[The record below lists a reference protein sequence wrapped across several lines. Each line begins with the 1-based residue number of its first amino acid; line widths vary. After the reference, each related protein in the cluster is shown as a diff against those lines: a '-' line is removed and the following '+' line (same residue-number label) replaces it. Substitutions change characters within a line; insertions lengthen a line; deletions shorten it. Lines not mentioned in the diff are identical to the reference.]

1 VNVLHDYL
9 MDKFH
14 LLVRM
19 MAVGNMARI
28 LHDPKNRELL
38 LGVIPAVKRRDVIRK
53 YFEYFDSIR
62 LLIKSTQLKSNQWI
76 GAKERLLVPFAK
88 WMQRPDTLGYV
99 GWPWYFHII
108 VEHTEEFLTH
118 LGGRLGAF
126 SAEGAEASNKVSRAL
141 DNHNARPGI
150 EGYTDMLSGCFIASH
165 QPSIEAFNKHRHKRQ
180 RVN

>member
-1 VNVLHDYL
+1 MFLSPDFVTHSSRLLLHAYPSGMPNKSWPKILPESSFHDELAFFADIVGSYL

-38 LGVIPAVKRRDVIRK
+38 LGVIPAVERRDVIRK
-53 YFEYFDSIR
+53 YFEYFDTIR

-88 WMQRPDTLGYV
+88 WMQRADTLGYV
-99 GWPWYFHII
+99 GLAM
-108 VEHTEEFLTH
+108 V
-118 LGGRLGAF
+118 F
-126 SAEGAEASNKVSRAL
+126 SYHCGTYR
-141 DNHNARPGI
+141 GI
-150 EGYTDMLSGCFIASH
+150 FNPFWWSIGCI
-165 QPSIEAFNKHRHKRQ
+165 QC
-180 RVN
+180 